1 MTQPLY
7 LYTMHDPE
15 EAIELHENSLQNLTA
30 LVAEL
35 QSDRKVTVSELD
47 SIKIRVESNAIT
59 VQEQLRALERSVL
72 EIRDMARD
80 AKHISVGVD
89 GQNGL
94 RGSIANL
101 TRDVNTMT
109 QDFNFLRQTAQNY
122 NETKNLLLRLFMTS
136 AVAVIVQFGGAV
148 WFVSSLHSKQESIRE
163 DLNRVIQH
171 IDKIYIEQ
179 GKPSSSPK

>member
-1 MTQPLY
+1 MQENIPPSPDNAVTLQEL
-7 LYTMHDPE
+7 HDSL
-15 EAIELHENSLQNLTA
+15 IELQG
-30 LVAEL
+30 
-35 QSDRKVTVSELD
+35 DKKVIVSELD
-47 SIKIRVESNAIT
+47 SMKIRVESNALT

-101 TRDVNTMT
+101 TRDVTSMT
-109 QDFNFLRQTAQNY
+109 QDFNFLRQTAHNY
-122 NETKNLLLRLFMTS
+122 NETKNLLLRLFVTS
-136 AVAVIVQFGGAV
+136 AVAVIIQFGGAV

-163 DLNRVIQH
+163 DLNRVIRH
-171 IDKIYIEQ
+171 IDKTYDEQ
-179 GKPSSSPK
+179 GKTRLPVK

>member
-1 MTQPLY
+1 MQEHESLPTL
-7 LYTMHDPE
+7 TDNT
-15 EAIELHENSLQNLTA
+15 LHE
-30 LVAEL
+30 LVESVNNL
-35 QSDRKVTVSELD
+35 QSDKKVTIAELD
-47 SIKIRVESNAIT
+47 SIKIRVEANAVT

-101 TRDVNTMT
+101 TRDVNSMT
-109 QDFNFLRQTAQNY
+109 QDFNFLRQTANNY
-122 NETKNLLLRLFMTS
+122 TETKNLLLRLFVTS
-136 AVAVIVQFGGAV
+136 AVAVIIQFGGAV

-163 DLNRVIQH
+163 DLNRVIRH
-171 IDKIYIEQ
+171 IDKINDDQ
-179 GKPSSSPK
+179 SKNRTSLK